1 MLEFKNVTKYFQ
13 DGNQKIEAV
22 KPTTLKF
29 NKNELI
35 AIIGPSGSGKSTFLT
50 MAGALQTPSSGDIII
65 NNREVSQMSQ
75 KALANTRMQE
85 IGFILQ
91 ATNLVPF
98 LTVKQQFKLLEK
110 QKKDVLSQTDYNQLM
125 SQLNLE
131 AIENKLPSEI
141 SGGQKQRVAIAKA
154 LYTKPSIILAD
165 EPTASL
171 DTENAMEVMKILKE
185 QTLDKNKTCIV
196 VTHDERLTTYCDKV
210 YHMEDGALNL
220 TYFLEMKLALLVP
233 CLVFLKYHF

>member
-22 KPTTLKF
+22 KLTSLKF
-29 NKNELI
+29 NQKELI

-65 NNREVSQMSQ
+65 NGSEVSGMSQ
-75 KALANTRMQE
+75 KALAHTRMQE

-91 ATNLVPF
+91 ATNLVSF
-98 LTVKQQFKLLEK
+98 LTVKQQFKLLKK
-110 QKKDVLSQTDYNQLM
+110 QKKNVLSEDEYNQLM

-131 AIENKLPSEI
+131 TIENKLPSEI

-154 LYTKPSIILAD
+154 LYTQPSIILAD

-171 DTENAMEVMKILKE
+171 DTQNAMEVMKILKE
-185 QTLDKNKTCIV
+185 QTLRKNKTCIV
-196 VTHDERLTTYCDKV
+196 VTHDERLTSYCDKV
-210 YHMEDGALNL
+210 YHMEDGV
-220 TYFLEMKLALLVP
+220 LEQAQV
-233 CLVFLKYHF
+233 

>member
-1 MLEFKNVTKYFQ
+1 MLEFKNVTKSFK
-13 DGNQKIEAV
+13 DGNQTIEAV
-22 KPTTLKF
+22 KPTSLKF

-50 MAGALQTPSSGDIII
+50 MAGALQTPTSGEIII
-65 NNREVSQMSQ
+65 NDKQVSQLSL
-75 KALANTRMQE
+75 KELAKTRMQE

-98 LTVKQQFKLLEK
+98 LNVKQQFKLLQK
-110 QKKDVLSQTDYNQLM
+110 QKKDVLDEASYDQLVK
-125 SQLNLE
+125 QLDIAVL
-131 AIENKLPSEI
+131 ENKLPSEI

-171 DTENAMEVMKILKE
+171 DTNNAMEVMKILKE
-185 QTLDKNKTCIV
+185 QTMEQNKTCIV
-196 VTHDERLTTYCDKV
+196 VTHDERLTEYCDSV
-210 YHMEDGALNL
+210 YHMEDGML
-220 TYFLEMKLALLVP
+220 TLTQDNKA
-233 CLVFLKYHF
+233 

>member
-1 MLEFKNVTKYFQ
+1 MLEFKNVTKSFK
-13 DGNQKIEAV
+13 DGNQTIEAV
-22 KPTTLKF
+22 KPTSLKF

-50 MAGALQTPSSGDIII
+50 MAGALQTPTSGEIII
-65 NNREVSQMSQ
+65 NDKQVSQLSL
-75 KALANTRMQE
+75 KELAKTRMQE

-98 LTVKQQFKLLEK
+98 LNVKQQFKLLQK
-110 QKKDVLSQTDYNQLM
+110 QKKDVLDKASYNQLVK
-125 SQLNLE
+125 QLDIAVL
-131 AIENKLPSEI
+131 ENKLPSEI

-171 DTENAMEVMKILKE
+171 DTNNAMEVMKILKE
-185 QTLDKNKTCIV
+185 QTMEQNKTCIV
-196 VTHDERLTTYCDKV
+196 VTHDERLTEYCDSV
-210 YHMEDGALNL
+210 YHMEDGML
-220 TYFLEMKLALLVP
+220 TLTQDNKS
-233 CLVFLKYHF
+233 

>member
-1 MLEFKNVTKYFQ
+1 MLEFKNVTKSFK
-13 DGNQKIEAV
+13 DGNQTIEAV
-22 KPTTLKF
+22 KPTSLKF

-50 MAGALQTPSSGDIII
+50 MAGALQTPTSGEIII
-65 NNREVSQMSQ
+65 NDKQVSQLSL
-75 KALANTRMQE
+75 KELAKTRMQE

-98 LTVKQQFKLLEK
+98 LNVKQQFKLLQK
-110 QKKDVLSQTDYNQLM
+110 QKKDVLDEASYNQLVK
-125 SQLNLE
+125 QLDIAVL
-131 AIENKLPSEI
+131 ENKLPSEI

-171 DTENAMEVMKILKE
+171 DTINAMEVMKILKE
-185 QTLDKNKTCIV
+185 QTMEQNKTCIV
-196 VTHDERLTTYCDKV
+196 VTHDERLTEYCDSV
-210 YHMEDGALNL
+210 YHMEDGML
-220 TYFLEMKLALLVP
+220 TLTQDNKS
-233 CLVFLKYHF
+233 

>member
-22 KPTTLKF
+22 KPTSLKF
-29 NKNELI
+29 NQTELI

-50 MAGALQTPSSGDIII
+50 MAGALQTPTSGEILI
-65 NNREVSQMSQ
+65 NGKEVSQMSQ

-98 LTVKQQFKLLEK
+98 LTVKQQFKLLAK
-110 QKKDVLSQTDYNQLM
+110 QKKDVLSQTEYKQLM

-154 LYTKPSIILAD
+154 LYTQPSIILAD

-171 DTENAMEVMKILKE
+171 DTQNAMEVMEILKA
-185 QTLDKNKTCIV
+185 QTSEKNKTCIV
-196 VTHDERLTTYCDKV
+196 VTHDERLTSYCDNV
-210 YHMEDGALNL
+210 YHMEDGVL
-220 TYFLEMKLALLVP
+220 T
-233 CLVFLKYHF
+233 HT

>member
-1 MLEFKNVTKYFQ
+1 MLEFKNVMKYFQ
-13 DGNQKIEAV
+13 DGNKKIEAV
-22 KPTTLKF
+22 KPTSLKF
-29 NKNELI
+29 EQNELI

-50 MAGALQTPSSGDIII
+50 MAGALQTPSSGEILI
-65 NNREVSQMSQ
+65 NGKEVSGMSQ
-75 KALANTRMQE
+75 KALAHTRMQE

-98 LTVKQQFKLLEK
+98 LTVKQQFQLLKK
-110 QKKDVLSQTDYNQLM
+110 QKKEVLSTQAYQQLM
-125 SQLNLE
+125 AQLNLE
-131 AIENKLPSEI
+131 DIENQLPSEI

-171 DTENAMEVMKILKE
+171 DTQNAMEVMKILKE
-185 QTLDKNKTCIV
+185 QTQEKNKTCIV

-210 YHMEDGALNL
+210 YHMEDGVLSAKNSSK
-220 TYFLEMKLALLVP
+220 TDIF
-233 CLVFLKYHF
+233 